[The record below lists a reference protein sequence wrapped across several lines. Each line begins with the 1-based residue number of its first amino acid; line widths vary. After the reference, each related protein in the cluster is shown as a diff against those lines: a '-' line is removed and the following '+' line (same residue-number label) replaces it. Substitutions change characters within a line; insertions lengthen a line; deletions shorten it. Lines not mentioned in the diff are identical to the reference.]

1 MSDNG
6 MAKRENVVMTLLPT
20 IEMPKYEAPEPPQ
33 GLDTNKMRS
42 WKKQQSDA
50 ERKWQVEQAAELK
63 DFKKLVADMAR
74 ASELESPAPRGHFL
88 REFGKSDRE
97 VIENAASHASVPQ
110 ALTLLNGTTVEIL
123 TNQFAVFG
131 RRLHA
136 AGDPKEKTK
145 MIFQAM
151 LTREPTD
158 REMDL
163 VMAEIDAMGDEA
175 YESIVWALLNT
186 QQFMFVE

>member
-1 MSDNG
+1 MKNFKG
-6 MAKRENVVMTLLPT
+6 LVAKR
-20 IEMPKYEAPEPPQ
+20 
-33 GLDTNKMRS
+33 
-42 WKKQQSDA
+42 
-50 ERKWQVEQAAELK
+50 
-63 DFKKLVADMAR
+63 AR

-88 REFGKSDRE
+88 REFGQSDRE

-110 ALTLLNGTTVEIL
+110 VLNLLNGTTVEIL

-131 RRLHA
+131 RRVHS
-136 AGDPKEKTK
+136 AGDAKEKTK

-163 VMAEIDAMGDEA
+163 VMAEINAKGDET
-175 YESIVWALLNT
+175 YDSIVWALLNT
-186 QQFMFVE
+186 QQFMFVQ

>member
-1 MSDNG
+1 MWQ
-6 MAKRENVVMTLLPT
+6 
-20 IEMPKYEAPEPPQ
+20 IEQ
-33 GLDTNKMRS
+33 L
-42 WKKQQSDA
+42 
-50 ERKWQVEQAAELK
+50 AELK
-63 DFKKLVADMAR
+63 NFKKLVADMAR

-88 REFGKSDRE
+88 REFGQSDRE

-110 ALTLLNGTTVEIL
+110 ALTLLNGTTVEML

-136 AGDPKEKTK
+136 AGDSKEKTK

-158 REMDL
+158 REMDI
-163 VMAEIDAMGDEA
+163 VMAEIDAKGDEA

-186 QQFMFVE
+186 QQFMFVQ